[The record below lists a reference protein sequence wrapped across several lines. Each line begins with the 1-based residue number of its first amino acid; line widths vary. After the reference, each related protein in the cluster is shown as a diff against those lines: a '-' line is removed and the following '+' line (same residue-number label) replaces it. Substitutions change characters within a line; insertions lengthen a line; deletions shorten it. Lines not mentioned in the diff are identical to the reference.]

1 MLVVSVLEGLY
12 IIYMFIFFKT
22 CYSLEIGRLQLENIT
37 RFFSNLFKFN
47 VEKLLYHPTQK
58 CAEPESQICLFGK
71 YAAILIFVFLVMRH
85 FCKGLKKINVYVFL
99 VIFLFSLMNYNAV
112 LYLVPVFIL
121 EILMGSGIIKFK
133 WNFIFDMYRKFLT

>member
-1 MLVVSVLEGLY
+1 MLAISVIEGLY

-22 CYSLEIGRLQLENIT
+22 CFSLEIGRLQLENIT

-58 CAEPESQICLFGK
+58 CVDPVSQICLFGK
-71 YAAILIFVFLVMRH
+71 YAAVLIFVFLVMRH
-85 FCKGLKKINVYVFL
+85 YCEGLKKINMYVFL
-99 VIFLFSLMNYNAV
+99 VIFLFSFMNYNAV

-121 EILMGSGIIKFK
+121 EILIGCGIIKAPVS
-133 WNFIFDMYRKFLT
+133 

>member
-22 CYSLEIGRLQLENIT
+22 CYSLEIGRWEGAPIT
-37 RFFSNLFKFN
+37 SFFSDQLKFN

-85 FCKGLKKINVYVFL
+85 FCKGLKKINMYVFL
-99 VIFLFSLMNYNAV
+99 VIFLFSFMNYNAV
-112 LYLVPVFIL
+112 LYLIPVFIL

-133 WNFIFDMYRKFLT
+133 